1 MTLDRRFPISALY
14 IKHEH
19 AQRAAVTTEV
29 YSQGF
34 LFASL
39 MFIFIFQA
47 DSQLCGL
54 GWPRSRDSPGLNLL
68 SAGTTDIHCHVQP
81 GSALNLGYV
90 VKQKR
95 LKEFLNLRSSHS
107 VG

>member
-14 IKHEH
+14 TGHEH
-19 AQRAAVTTEV
+19 AQWAAVTTEV

-39 MFIFIFQA
+39 VFIFIFQA
-47 DSQLCGL
+47 GSQLCGL
-54 GWPRSRDSPGLNLL
+54 GWPRSHDSPGLKLL
-68 SAGTTDIHCHVQP
+68 SAETTDIHYHVQP

-90 VKQKR
+90 VEQKR
-95 LKEFLNLRSSHS
+95 LKEFLSLRSSHS